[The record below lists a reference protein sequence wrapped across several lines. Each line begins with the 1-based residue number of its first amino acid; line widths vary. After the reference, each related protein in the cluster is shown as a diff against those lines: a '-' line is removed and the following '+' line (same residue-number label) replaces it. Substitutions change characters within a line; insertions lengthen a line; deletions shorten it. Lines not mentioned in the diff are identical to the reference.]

1 MTDFITVSQFYIGNR
16 ITAVE
21 RIRTIQKLSHLFSI
35 NCNGIPLRLFD
46 ILGCE
51 GFVLTNYQA
60 ELPKLFDIGNEFIA
74 YNNLDEMCE
83 LTSYF
88 LDHDKER
95 REITH
100 NSYEKILH
108 QYNYPTRL
116 DQLLRL
122 AFS

>member
-1 MTDFITVSQFYIGNR
+1 MRD
-16 ITAVE
+16 
-21 RIRTIQKLSHLFSI
+21 
-35 NCNGIPLRLFD
+35 
-46 ILGCE
+46 
-51 GFVLTNYQA
+51 YQA

-95 REITH
+95 REIAH

-116 DQLLRL
+116 DQLHRL